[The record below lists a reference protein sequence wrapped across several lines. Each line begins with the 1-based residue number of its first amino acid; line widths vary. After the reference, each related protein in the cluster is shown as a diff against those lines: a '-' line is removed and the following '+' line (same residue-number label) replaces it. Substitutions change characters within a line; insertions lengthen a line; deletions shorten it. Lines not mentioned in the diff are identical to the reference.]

1 MYTLH
6 TKRVK
11 AAAREMW
18 TSNVSKVRQSF
29 KNVYHKC
36 KIRHQDSTRYPTV
49 TSDDCNQ
56 DDVSYDGKM
65 NLTVVLQDV
74 KTAQVELFSQITDIV
89 HAIPKVHEKTDL
101 YQKQMEVL
109 ETRMNVNEDKQ
120 CTTTKDILS
129 MKEDIKALKK
139 KVTELEKQNSYSRI
153 HCLEIPEGERGEEI
167 TELLYKLIQPATLKN
182 TLASTDREI
191 SSAEPEKVPSYPKS
205 TDHLEKIT
213 ISPQIKTL
221 KKRNHQNASRNF
233 KTAKPNIYIYPDFST
248 WIKLTF
254 VHGGKWTF
262 FLSATKLEEFIQWL
276 LSRPTIL
283 PEEPQVITQRYCP
296 FTGLIL
302 SLTTICLSMFNNIY
316 GFIRSL
322 KEEVTRL

>member
-11 AAAREMW
+11 AAARQMW
-18 TSNVSKVRQSF
+18 TSNLSKVRQSL

-36 KIRHQDSTRYPTV
+36 KIRHQDSTGYPTV

-56 DDVSYDGKM
+56 DDDSYDGKM
-65 NLTVVLQDV
+65 NLPVVLQDV
-74 KTAQVELFSQITDIV
+74 KTAQVELFSQMTDIV
-89 HAIPKVHEKTDL
+89 HMIPKVQEKTDL

-120 CTTTKDILS
+120 CTATKDILS

-139 KVTELEKQNSYSRI
+139 KVTELENQNSCSTI
-153 HCLEIPEGERGEEI
+153 HCLEILEGERGKEI
-167 TELLYKLIQPATLKN
+167 TELIQPATLKN
-182 TLASTDREI
+182 TLASTDMEI

-205 TDHLEKIT
+205 TDHLEKKT
-213 ISPQIKTL
+213 ISPQMKTL
-221 KKRNHQNASRNF
+221 KKRNHQNASRSF
-233 KTAKPNIYIYPDFST
+233 EKAKPNIYIYPDFST

-296 FTGLIL
+296 FTGPIL
-302 SLTTICLSMFNNIY
+302 SLTTICLSIFNNIY
-316 GFIRSL
+316 GFICSL

>member
-11 AAAREMW
+11 AAARQMW
-18 TSNVSKVRQSF
+18 TSNLSKVRQSL

-36 KIRHQDSTRYPTV
+36 KIRHQDSTGYPTV

-56 DDVSYDGKM
+56 DDDSYDRKM
-65 NLTVVLQDV
+65 NLPVVLQDV
-74 KTAQVELFSQITDIV
+74 KTAQVELFSQMTDIV
-89 HAIPKVHEKTDL
+89 HMIPKVQEKTDL

-120 CTTTKDILS
+120 CTATKDILS

-139 KVTELEKQNSYSRI
+139 KVTELENQNSCSTI
-153 HCLEIPEGERGEEI
+153 HCLEILEGERGKEI
-167 TELLYKLIQPATLKN
+167 TELIQPATLKN
-182 TLASTDREI
+182 TLASTDMEI

-205 TDHLEKIT
+205 TDHLEKKT
-213 ISPQIKTL
+213 ISPQMKTL
-221 KKRNHQNASRNF
+221 KKRNHQNASRSF
-233 KTAKPNIYIYPDFST
+233 EKPKPNIYIYPDFST

-296 FTGLIL
+296 FTGPIL
-302 SLTTICLSMFNNIY
+302 SLTTICLSIFNNIY
-316 GFIRSL
+316 GFICSL